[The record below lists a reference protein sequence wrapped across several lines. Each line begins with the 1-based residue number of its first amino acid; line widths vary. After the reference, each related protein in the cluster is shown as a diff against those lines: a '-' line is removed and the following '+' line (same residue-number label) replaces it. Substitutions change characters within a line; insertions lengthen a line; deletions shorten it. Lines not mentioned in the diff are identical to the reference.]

1 MFIEFNND
9 KDKITERELV
19 ADILHRLKFSKEI
32 NDKDNVYFN
41 SQSTF
46 DDIISKL
53 ISSIPFP
60 DKVRENYTKIE
71 LGTIHI
77 KAGTSSGSFAIQL
90 PPDEFH
96 PKCVYAISQQTG
108 MDYSD
113 CIEQNTFNGI
123 TTFSLNVADNFIND
137 DYIKIYVY

>member
-19 ADILHRLKFSKEI
+19 PDILHRLKFSKEI
-32 NDKDNVYFN
+32 HDKDNIYFN
-41 SQSTF
+41 KQSTF

-53 ISSIPFP
+53 ISVLP
-60 DKVRENYTKIE
+60 DKVRENYNKIE
-71 LGTIHI
+71 LGTIYI
-77 KAGTSSGSFAIQL
+77 KAGTSSGSFSIQL
-90 PPDEFH
+90 PPYEFQ

-137 DYIKIYVY
+137 DYIRIYVY